1 MSKQD
6 LRITRT
12 KTMIF
17 NAFIDL
23 IEKKGFDSITIQDI
37 ADQAM
42 INRSTFYAH
51 FKDKQDVY
59 EHIFSFI
66 LNPLFKKLEQ
76 DILEDGSI
84 IQEQKLVELL
94 TTAFLMIKENKK
106 FYLIAT
112 EGRNNLILTDAFS
125 DFLRNHYTKIFA
137 KLRVEEDDIVMPT
150 DFIISYMVSTFMGT
164 IHWWLHS
171 DFELPPEH
179 MAHLII
185 KLLHNGNLTV
195 LGIKVKK

>member
-1 MSKQD
+1 MRKKD

-12 KTMIF
+12 KKMIF
-17 NAFIDL
+17 NAFIEL
-23 IEKKGFDSITIQDI
+23 IETKGFDNISIQNI
-37 ADQAM
+37 ADKAM

-51 FKDKQDVY
+51 FQDKQDVY
-59 EHIFSFI
+59 AHIFSFM
-66 LNPLFKKLEQ
+66 LNPLFTSLEQ
-76 DILEDGSI
+76 DILVDGSI
-84 IQEQKLVELL
+84 IHEKKLVELL
-94 TTAFLMIKENKK
+94 TTAFTTIKDNQK

-112 EGRNNLILTDAFS
+112 EGRNNTTLNEAFS

-137 KLRVEEDDIVMPT
+137 KLRIEDGQIIMPT

-164 IHWWLHS
+164 VHWWVRS
-171 DFELPPEH
+171 DFKLSPEY

-195 LGIKVKK
+195 LGVQVKK